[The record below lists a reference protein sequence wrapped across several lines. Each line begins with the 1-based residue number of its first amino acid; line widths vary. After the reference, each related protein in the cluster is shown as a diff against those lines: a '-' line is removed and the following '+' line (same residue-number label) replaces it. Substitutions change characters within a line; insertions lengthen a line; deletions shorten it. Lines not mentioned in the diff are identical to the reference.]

1 MREIELKLEIEPSAL
16 PRLARHPRIR
26 ASAQGRA
33 RTRQLHTVYFDT
45 EDLALAR
52 NGLELRIR
60 QADRSFRQTV
70 KAEASERGALFD
82 RVESECAVEG
92 DAPQVDRIPEPA
104 LRERVW
110 RTVAGRPLAPVF
122 ETHVRRTR
130 RLLREGDDELELCQ
144 DVGEVVAGGVRQAI
158 CELELEVRQGSPA
171 FAFDL
176 ALELLGSVELRPAR
190 GSKAAR
196 GYALVTGER
205 ARPRKAGRIR
215 LDDQALLHEALAAIV
230 TDCLAQIRANEVP
243 AAESV
248 DPEGVHQL
256 RIGVRRLRSAL
267 RLFGPLLP
275 RPQVEALN
283 GELRW
288 LAWELGPARDL
299 DVFVE
304 ELIGPLARSHPDDPA
319 LKTLRDEACGLR
331 EEARQQVRAA
341 LASARYTRLVL
352 GLGHWLA
359 RAAWTD
365 QALSE
370 ESARLFLPADTYAC
384 ELLERLHR
392 KTRRLGRR
400 LADASIEERHRLRIR
415 AKRLRYAAEFF
426 RGLHPGKRARRYLR
440 RLSAL
445 QDVLGELN
453 DVATADRV
461 LAELLS
467 RVDPAPVNWHAAGF
481 VAGWKGHTAER
492 RLETVERLWE
502 RFEAAGRFWRED

>member
-1 MREIELKLEIEPSAL
+1 MREIELKLEIDPSSL

-26 ASAQGRA
+26 AAAEGRA
-33 RTRQLHTVYFDT
+33 QTRQLRTVYFDT

-52 NGLELRIR
+52 NGVELRIR
-60 QADRSFRQTV
+60 QLGRSYRQAV

-82 RVESECAVEG
+82 RVESECQVEG
-92 DAPQVDRIPEPA
+92 EVPQIERILDPS
-104 LRERVW
+104 LRELVW
-110 RTVAGRPLAPVF
+110 RVVAGRPLSAVF
-122 ETHVRRTR
+122 YTDVRRTR
-130 RLLREGDDELELCQ
+130 RILKEGDDELELCQ
-144 DVGEVVAGGVRQAI
+144 DQGEVVAGETRRAI

-176 ALELLGSVELRPAR
+176 ALELLGSIELRPAR
-190 GSKAAR
+190 ASKSMR
-196 GYALVTGER
+196 GHALLSGER
-205 ARPRKAGRIR
+205 ARPRKARR
-215 LDDQALLHEALAAIV
+215 VELSRQALLHEALASIV
-230 TDCLAQIRANEVP
+230 SDCLAQIRANEAP
-243 AAESV
+243 ASEGV

-275 RPQVEALN
+275 LEQVQSLN

-288 LAWELGPARDL
+288 LAWELAPARDL

-304 ELIGPLARSHPDDPA
+304 ELIGPLARTHQDDPA
-319 LKTLRDEACGLR
+319 IKTLRDEATALR
-331 EEARQQVRAA
+331 AEARQRVREA
-341 LASARYTRLVL
+341 LDSPRYTRLVL
-352 GLGHWLA
+352 SLGHWLA

-365 QALSE
+365 QALSQ
-370 ESARLFLPADTYAC
+370 ESARLFLPAESYAS

-392 KTRRLGRR
+392 KALRLGRR
-400 LADASIEERHRLRIR
+400 LEGATIEDRHRLRIR
-415 AKRLRYAAEFF
+415 LKRLRYAAEFF
-426 RGLHPGKRARRYLR
+426 RSLHPGKRTRRYLS

-467 RVDPAPVNWHAAGF
+467 RVQPAPVHWHAAGF
-481 VAGWKGHTAER
+481 VAGWKAHVAER
-492 RLETVERLWE
+492 RLASLENLWD
-502 RFEAAGRFWRED
+502 RFEEVGRFWRHE